1 MSRSLRKN
9 WRICRNRKPTQEL
22 GARQGQE
29 GSSGGAEERTSLS
42 WKTSTASGAT
52 SATFPGLYRREGDGD
67 ICAHGTFAPFLPQL
81 GLSPK
86 DGSVPFLFMERH
98 ILAMGNN
105 ILFVCRM
112 QVFCPAAPIASK
124 NGDQKMWPKYINWKI
139 LSKCCCCKLV
149 KEYTFQQLCKKG
161 EIFLCNNNNC
171 FPNWQLLARRITP

>member
-1 MSRSLRKN
+1 MLSRGVHVFIIFISTTIFRFLWSTPDSKVQSHTHPPRSRNSNLGDSSLEAVAQVGSWEFFLKKTFLMSRSLRKN

-67 ICAHGTFAPFLPQL
+67 ICAYGTFASFLPQL

-86 DGSVPFLFMERH
+86 DGSVPFLFYGKTFS
-98 ILAMGNN
+98 GNG
-105 ILFVCRM
+105 
-112 QVFCPAAPIASK
+112 Q
-124 NGDQKMWPKYINWKI
+124 
-139 LSKCCCCKLV
+139 
-149 KEYTFQQLCKKG
+149 
-161 EIFLCNNNNC
+161 
-171 FPNWQLLARRITP
+171 